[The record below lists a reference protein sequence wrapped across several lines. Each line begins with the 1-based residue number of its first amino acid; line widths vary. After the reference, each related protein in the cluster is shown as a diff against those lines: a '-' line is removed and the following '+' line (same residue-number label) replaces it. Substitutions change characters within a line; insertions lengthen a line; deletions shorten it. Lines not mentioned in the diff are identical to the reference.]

1 LFKYLLDRSR
11 TWRDTLPSDFSSRP
25 RYEAAYASRVIEA
38 LRSVLLLAQE
48 AFVLGDASFAQQE
61 VHSSTVF
68 VDSSI
73 EVGPA
78 SLKIQ
83 SKSLAHEI
91 DQELFESPN

>member
-1 LFKYLLDRSR
+1 MARHAALRFQLPAPIRSGICVQ
-11 TWRDTLPSDFSSRP
+11 S
-25 RYEAAYASRVIEA
+25 VEA

-48 AFVLGDASFAQQE
+48 AFVLGDASFAQRE

-68 VDSSI
+68 VESSI